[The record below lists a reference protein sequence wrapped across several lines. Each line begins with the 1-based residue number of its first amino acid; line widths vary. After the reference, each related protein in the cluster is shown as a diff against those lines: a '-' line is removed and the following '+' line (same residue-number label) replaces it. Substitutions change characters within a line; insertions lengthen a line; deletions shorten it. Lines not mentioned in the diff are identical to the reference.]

1 VAESAGIRIRRV
13 FPARLKQVGCSLSE
27 EELWSGIDRNAP
39 EVKEHLATCER
50 CRALAE
56 QFRAGI
62 AFFSSGS
69 VEVMDRPLPQRVG
82 PYTIKRLLGQGGMGI
97 VYEGRQ
103 RSPDRS
109 VAVKVVRGGEHV
121 DDLRIRLF
129 QSESQTQGR
138 LSHPGIAAIYE
149 AGRTDDGQYFFAMEL
164 VDGLPLGEYLEQER
178 PSLRRRLELFCR
190 ICEPVIYAHQH
201 GVIHRDLKPSNILI
215 DSQENPKILDFGLAR
230 ITDPEG
236 TLASTAAAVGQL
248 MGTLP
253 YMSPEEARGDPAND
267 VRSDV
272 YSLGVILYEMFTGEL
287 PYSVSRSDLPG
298 AVRAIC
304 EEQPRR
310 PSLLNRALRGDLE
323 TITLKALQKES
334 GLRYQSVR
342 ELTEDIE
349 RHLGDEP
356 IRARP
361 PSLPYQLRKLLIRRK
376 ITFVFLACILIVVAG
391 ARSWIIHAEI
401 MMRGAQQALE
411 TTRSLESGTQARNLA
426 ELYHQHGDFEEA
438 KSAYETALAKF
449 RSAQREDSR
458 YAAQVQTRLAVLLI
472 EQDDPTAADRTARL
486 LAGSRSVYERLESP
500 DYERKLATVRGLDTL
515 SAAKVLQHRGLFPDA
530 RTGYREALAIFE
542 SGDDLHARYYAAHAM
557 LGLGSTL
564 IEQGDP
570 AAVPEAQSWF
580 ARARSIYQD
589 APLARFATQ
598 FEIIEALQL
607 IGAAEVSRAQGQLA
621 KAASDY
627 RRAIEVLDATFGEPT
642 LDAHGDP
649 TLASHRLTAH
659 TMLRL
664 GLALM
669 DPKWR
674 GPQETKEHG
683 DVESRNVEAEGLFI
697 DVVAFCEENLQPG
710 HDLHIAALEAQLV
723 LYGPEAM
730 DDSEMRDYTAS
741 ALEEIRDSAH

>member
-1 VAESAGIRIRRV
+1 M
-13 FPARLKQVGCSLSE
+13 GCTLSE

-39 EVKEHLATCER
+39 EVKEHLATCEH
-50 CRALAE
+50 CRALAA
-56 QFRAGI
+56 QFRAGM

-82 PYTIKRLLGQGGMGI
+82 PYAIKRLLGQGGMGI

-164 VDGLPLGEYLEQER
+164 VDGLPLGEYLDGEH

-215 DSQENPKILDFGLAR
+215 DSQGNPKILDFGLAR

-236 TLASTAAAVGQL
+236 TLASTAAGQL

-253 YMSPEEARGDPAND
+253 YMSPEEARGDSTND
-267 VRSDV
+267 VRSDL
-272 YSLGVILYEMFTGEL
+272 YSLGVIFYEMFTGEL

-304 EEQPRR
+304 EEPPRR

-334 GLRYQSVR
+334 ELRYQSVR

-349 RHLGDEP
+349 RHLSDEP

-376 ITFVFLACILIVVAG
+376 ITFIFLACILAVVAG
-391 ARSWIIHAEI
+391 ARSWIIHAES

-411 TTRSLESGTQARNLA
+411 TTLSLESGILARNLA
-426 ELYHQHGDFEEA
+426 ELYHQHGNLEEA
-438 KSAYETALAKF
+438 KSAYETTLAKF
-449 RSAQREDSR
+449 RNAKREDSR
-458 YAAQVQTRLAVLLI
+458 YAAQAQTGLAVLLI
-472 EQDDPTAADRTARL
+472 EQDDPA
-486 LAGSRSVYERLESP
+486 
-500 DYERKLATVRGLDTL
+500 
-515 SAAKVLQHRGLFPDA
+515 
-530 RTGYREALAIFE
+530 
-542 SGDDLHARYYAAHAM
+542 
-557 LGLGSTL
+557 
-564 IEQGDP
+564 
-570 AAVPEAQSWF
+570 
-580 ARARSIYQD
+580 
-589 APLARFATQ
+589 
-598 FEIIEALQL
+598 
-607 IGAAEVSRAQGQLA
+607 AAER
-621 KAASDY
+621 
-627 RRAIEVLDATFGEPT
+627 I
-642 LDAHGDP
+642 
-649 TLASHRLTAH
+649 
-659 TMLRL
+659 
-664 GLALM
+664 
-669 DPKWR
+669 
-674 GPQETKEHG
+674 
-683 DVESRNVEAEGLFI
+683 
-697 DVVAFCEENLQPG
+697 
-710 HDLHIAALEAQLV
+710 
-723 LYGPEAM
+723 
-730 DDSEMRDYTAS
+730 
-741 ALEEIRDSAH
+741 